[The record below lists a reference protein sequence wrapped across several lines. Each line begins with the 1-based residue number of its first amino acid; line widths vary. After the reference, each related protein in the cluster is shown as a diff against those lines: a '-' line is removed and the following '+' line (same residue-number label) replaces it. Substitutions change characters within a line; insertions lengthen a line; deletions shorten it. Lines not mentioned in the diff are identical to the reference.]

1 MRDIFLTKAR
11 LCGKI
16 GAASEQSIYPIL
28 RIYGVY
34 TMTLLVSTVS
44 FIFIALAAKRIGAFF
59 SQQGLPYITGYLLAG
74 IVAGPFVLNLLP
86 EGTTTTLRYIDEVSL
101 AVIAFVAGSELYL
114 KDLQKRLKSI
124 LAINFSVLVFGLAL
138 GTLALFVLTAFIPF
152 ADDMGVPGR
161 IAVALLGA
169 TVLLALSPAST
180 IAVIQEVRARG
191 SYTSTILGVTVAM
204 DVVIIVFFAVAVAV
218 ASALLTGMGFSGS
231 FLLLLLVD
239 LGAAALAGAGVG
251 LALAAI
257 LGLTLD
263 KRIKAGAILIL
274 GMGLFAGA
282 YWLVDFSYVNLPFE
296 IHVEA
301 LLVAMIGGFYVTNF
315 TPYRDLFDE
324 ILHDVSPAIYVAFF
338 TLTGVGVKL
347 DILMATWPIALAL
360 FATRIGSIFLGS
372 YVGGT
377 LAGESTRFRRLAWM
391 GLITQAGIALGLAR
405 EVAVEFP
412 ALGESFATLI
422 ISVVVLN
429 EIFGPMFLKAALR
442 RAGETNLPDVADR
455 DEVRDVLILGVE
467 EQSLALARQLQG
479 HDWQVIMADTD
490 RGHVERL
497 AAEDVDERYIPEISH
512 GSLSDLITSATD
524 AVVAMLDD
532 DQANLTA
539 CRLAYEKFGIT
550 RLVVRLRDL
559 SLADEFMGM
568 GAVMVDP
575 ASAMVSLIDQ
585 GVRAPHGAALL
596 MHTDPEREIVQV
608 TVSNPEVDGAYIRDL
623 RLPSDVL
630 FLDIFRNGHSV
641 VPNGYSHLHMR
652 DEVTLLGKPKSLQ
665 EVTLRLGY

>member
-1 MRDIFLTKAR
+1 
-11 LCGKI
+11 
-16 GAASEQSIYPIL
+16 
-28 RIYGVY
+28 
-34 TMTLLVSTVS
+34 MTLIISTVS

-74 IVAGPFVLNLLP
+74 VVAGPFILNLLP
-86 EGTTTTLRYIDEVSL
+86 EGTTTTLRFIDEVSL

-124 LAINFSVLVFGLAL
+124 LSINFSVLVFGLGL
-138 GTLALFVLTAFIPF
+138 GTLALFILTAFIPF
-152 ADDMGVPGR
+152 AGDMGVPGR

-191 SYTSTILGVTVAM
+191 SFTSTILGVTVAM
-204 DVVIIVFFAVAVAV
+204 DVVIIIIFAIAVAV
-218 ASALLTGMGFSGS
+218 ASALLTGIGFSGT

-239 LGAAALAGAGVG
+239 LGAAALTGVGVG
-251 LALAAI
+251 LILA
-257 LGLTLD
+257 
-263 KRIKAGAILIL
+263 LIL
-274 GMGLFAGA
+274 GQTVDKRVKAGIILLLGLGLFAGA
-282 YWLVDFSYVNLPFE
+282 YWLVDFSKVALPFE
-296 IHVEA
+296 VHVEA

-360 FATRIGSIFLGS
+360 FATRVGSIFLGS
-372 YVGGT
+372 YVGVT
-377 LAGESTRFRRLAWM
+377 LAGESPRFRRLAWM

-429 EIFGPMFLKAALR
+429 EIFGPMFLKSALR
-442 RAGETNLPDVADR
+442 RAGESNLPDVADR
-455 DEVRDVLILGVE
+455 DEARDVLILGVE
-467 EQSLALARQLQG
+467 EQSLALARQLQA

-490 RGHVERL
+490 LSHVERL
-497 AAEDVDERYIPEISH
+497 AVEDVDERHIRDISE
-512 GSLSDLITSATD
+512 GSLADLISSATD

-532 DQANLTA
+532 DQANLAA
-539 CRLAYEKFGIT
+539 CQLAFERFGVT
-550 RLVVRLRDL
+550 RLVVRLKDL
-559 SLADEFMGM
+559 SLADEFTSM
-568 GAVMVDP
+568 GAILVDP
-575 ASAMVSLIDQ
+575 ASAMINLIDQ
-585 GVRAPHGAALL
+585 GVRAPHSAALL
-596 MHTDPEREIVQV
+596 MHMDPERDIIQV
-608 TVSNPEVDGAYIRDL
+608 TVTNPEVEGRYIRDL

-630 FLDIFRNGHSV
+630 FLDISRNGHSL
-641 VPNGYSHLHMR
+641 VPNGYSHLHMH
-652 DEVTLLGKPKSLQ
+652 DEVTLLGKPQSLQ